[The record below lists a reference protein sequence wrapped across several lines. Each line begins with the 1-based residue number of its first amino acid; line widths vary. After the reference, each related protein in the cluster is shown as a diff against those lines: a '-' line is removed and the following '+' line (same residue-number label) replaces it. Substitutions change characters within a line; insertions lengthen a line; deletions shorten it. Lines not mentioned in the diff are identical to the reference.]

1 MFHFSGVGPQYGKRA
16 TMIFA
21 CGDQTFFKVDESIL
35 TGAMLPKINVVA
47 DKTTIRKFFYF
58 NAIAVNR
65 VKIKFILIV
74 FSSHST
80 NTNVLQLP
88 IDQSP

>member
-1 MFHFSGVGPQYGKRA
+1 METSRLKESVIYFNNAFLIYSGIGPQYGKRA

-47 DKTTIRKFFYF
+47 NKSTICKFY
-58 NAIAVNR
+58 R
-65 VKIKFILIV
+65 E
-74 FSSHST
+74 
-80 NTNVLQLP
+80 
-88 IDQSP
+88 